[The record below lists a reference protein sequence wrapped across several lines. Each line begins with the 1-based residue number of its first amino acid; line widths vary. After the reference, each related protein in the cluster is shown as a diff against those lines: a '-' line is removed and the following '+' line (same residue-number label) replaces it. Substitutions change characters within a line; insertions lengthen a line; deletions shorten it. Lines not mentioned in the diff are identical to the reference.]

1 MPGTVSHV
9 VKQFH
14 HDSTHQLE
22 PEAIRSAGHDIGY
35 QWRQRLLDPVVTIQL
50 FFVQIL
56 SWQYRLYASA
66 TSGSVGRHR
75 RGVLPG
81 PHEAASAR
89 VSAGAAVAQ
98 RSRTTQA
105 ARRGPLVGPSHLLGR
120 GLECSDARH
129 PCVARPFWPIGGQKP
144 GCGLPVA
151 HLMTRFHAG
160 IGTVLR
166 VLAAPLR
173 TQDMF
178 QVIALHPELHPS
190 DVLVSGRGG
199 CAEVNSAR
207 LVQGGVHAVFRVHQT
222 HIVDC
227 HRLDPMSAPLRGGA
241 RATREAALALVGKA
255 WCVRSTR
262 RVAGV

>member
-1 MPGTVSHV
+1 MKRPLCV
-9 VKQFH
+9 F
-14 HDSTHQLE
+14 
-22 PEAIRSAGHDIGY
+22 
-35 QWRQRLLDPVVTIQL
+35 QR
-50 FFVQIL
+50 
-56 SWQYRLYASA
+56 
-66 TSGSVGRHR
+66 
-75 RGVLPG
+75 VLRWP
-81 PHEAASAR
+81 SAR
-89 VSAGAAVAQ
+89 VPHK
-98 RSRTTQA
+98 
-105 ARRGPLVGPSHLLGR
+105 PLDEGRWLGHLTSWAEG
-120 GLECSDARH
+120 SSVPMPDAPALQDH
-129 PCVARPFWPIGGQKP
+129 FGQSGGKKP

-178 QVIALHPELHPS
+178 QVIALNTELHPS
-190 DVLVSGRGG
+190 DVLVSDRGG
-199 CAEVNSAR
+199 CADVNSVR

-227 HRLDPMSAPLRGGA
+227 HRIVPMSAPLKAGA

-262 RVAGV
+262 RVAGVLVAMEQKTGIVHNSSTNKRLHG